1 MRTRLFTTP
10 VQSTADIR
18 DFFDRAAPAYA
29 EQHGHPD
36 RLLRYR
42 VGLIKRHARPLEHE
56 VVLDVGC
63 GNGHHLQALAVD
75 IGQGIGIDLSPA
87 MIEIARARQQES
99 AGQASLSFLSD
110 DAQTLG
116 SLAAES
122 IDLAICVGAFEHM
135 LDKPAVLANVR
146 RVLKQGGRFFC
157 LTINGGHVWYQ
168 QFAPRLGLATC
179 HLSTDRFLTRAELV
193 RLLSESGFS
202 RVEAGCWTFIPRGDM
217 PAVWGMVFR
226 ALDLLGRLFRVPA
239 WRGGL
244 WVCGWKAE

>member
-10 VQSTADIR
+10 VRSTADVR

-36 RLLRYR
+36 RLLKYR
-42 VGLIKRHARPLEHE
+42 VGLIKRHARPRNHE

-63 GNGHHLQALAVD
+63 GNGHHLQALAAD
-75 IGQGIGIDLSPA
+75 IGQGIGVDLSPA
-87 MIEIARARQQES
+87 MIEIARVRQRES
-99 AGQASLSFLSD
+99 TGQARLSFFSD

-116 SLAAES
+116 LLAAES

-146 RVLKQGGRFFC
+146 RVLKPRGRFFC

-168 QFAPRLGLATC
+168 RLAPRLGLATC
-179 HLSTDRFLTRAELV
+179 HLSTDRFLNRDELL
-193 RLLSESGFS
+193 RLLFESGFS
-202 RVEAGCWTFIPRGDM
+202 GVETGCWTFIPRGDM
-217 PAVWGMVFR
+217 PAVWGTVCR